1 MDYVREELLRQQAL
15 LSVLMNGV
23 SSEREREDESSRTER
38 RTALEQSL
46 RKASAGTGL
55 LGESGRGDGPETEAL
70 RVRVSDDEAVPEG
83 NRAAGRRTTGTAA
96 GRTASLSR
104 RERGSGSAGRA
115 GSGPAGGAGTGGGR
129 WVSVSRQTAGKSADP
144 QAVSRA
150 IQRDARRYDG
160 GFTIY

>member
-1 MDYVREELLRQQAL
+1 MDYVQEELLRQQVL
-15 LSVLMNGV
+15 LSALMNGV
-23 SSEREREDESSRTER
+23 SGRDREEAPSQAE
-38 RTALEQSL
+38 RTAAVETALG
-46 RKASAGTGL
+46 KTSAGTGL
-55 LGESGRGDGPETEAL
+55 WGESGQGDRLETEAL
-70 RVRVSDDEAVPEG
+70 RVRMSDEETVPEG
-83 NRAAGRRTTGTAA
+83 NRAAGRRMTETVA

-104 RERGSGSAGRA
+104 RGTGSGSVDWA
-115 GSGPAGGAGTGGGR
+115 GSGLAGGTGTGGSR

>member
-1 MDYVREELLRQQAL
+1 MDYVQEELLRQQVL
-15 LSVLMNGV
+15 LSALMNGV
-23 SSEREREDESSRTER
+23 SGKERENAPLQAE
-38 RTALEQSL
+38 RTAAMEAVL

-129 WVSVSRQTAGKSADP
+129 WVSGSRQTAGKTADP